1 MSRILSISAAL
12 LAVLLLEAPSYG
24 QYRELYTL
32 DEEVDLICFDNLLNL
47 YKVKNTELVKYDKNG
62 EFKFRYSDKRLGN
75 IGSVDVTFPLRPLLV
90 YPDINYAVLLDN
102 TLSNNRGNINLLNQG
117 IDLGMLAC
125 ASVQNHFWFYDAM
138 NFSLVRTNENFKH
151 VTNTGNLAQVLRIQ
165 SLQPNFLKEFANR
178 VYLNNPSTGI
188 LVFDIFGT
196 YIKTIP
202 IIGLTEFQVNG
213 NELVYFKEG
222 SLFRFNSDNYEET
235 EIPLPE
241 GTLQALLQKNRIA
254 LRMSQLIAVLELN

>member
-1 MSRILSISAAL
+1 MSRILSTCASLIAGL
-12 LAVLLLEAPSYG
+12 LFATASYG
-24 QYRELYTL
+24 QYRELFTL
-32 DEEVDLICFDNLLNL
+32 EEEADLICFDNLLNI
-47 YKVKNTELVKYDKNG
+47 YKVKQTELIKYDKNG
-62 EFKFRYSDKRLGN
+62 GFQFRYSDKQLGN

-125 ASVQNHFWFYDAM
+125 SSVQNHFWFYDAM

-202 IIGLTEFQVNG
+202 ITGLTEFQVNG
-213 NELVYFKEG
+213 NELIYFKDG
-222 SLFRFNSDNYEET
+222 SLFRFNSET
-235 EIPLPE
+235 YDELEIPLPE

-254 LRMSQLIAVLELN
+254 LRMSKSIAVLELN

>member
-1 MSRILSISAAL
+1 MNRILPICAAL
-12 LAVLLLEAPSYG
+12 LTGLLLATATYG

-32 DEEVDLICFDNLLNL
+32 EGEVDLICFDNLLNV
-47 YKVKNTELVKYDKNG
+47 YKIKKTELLKYDKNG
-62 EFKFRYSDKRLGN
+62 EFQFRYSDKRLGN
-75 IGSVDVTFPLRPLLV
+75 IGSADVTFPLRPLLV

-102 TLSNNRGNINLLNQG
+102 TLSNNRGKINLLNQG

-125 ASVQNHFWFYDAM
+125 SSVQNHFWFYDAM

-151 VTNTGNLAQVLRIQ
+151 VTNTGNLAQVLRIP
-165 SLQPNFLKEFANR
+165 SLEPNFLKEFANR

-202 IIGLTEFQVNG
+202 ILGLTEFQVNG
-213 NELVYFKEG
+213 NELVYFKGG
-222 SLFRFNSDNYEET
+222 SLFRFNSVNYEET
-235 EIPLPE
+235 EIPLPQ

-254 LRMSQLIAVLELN
+254 VRMSKSIAVLQLN